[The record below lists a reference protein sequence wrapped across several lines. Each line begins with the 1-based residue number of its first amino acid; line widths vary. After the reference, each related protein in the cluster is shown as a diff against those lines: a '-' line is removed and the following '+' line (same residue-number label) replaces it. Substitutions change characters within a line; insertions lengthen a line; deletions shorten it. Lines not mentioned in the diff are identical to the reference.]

1 MSGSGEMNLLKLRSI
16 YYADKPCIYTSRP
29 TINRYTRRGILM
41 KACIDY
47 RGCDIKDKC
56 NTSN

>member
-1 MSGSGEMNLLKLRSI
+1 MNLLKLRSI